1 MTLDGPSDA
10 GRLPLAFLDSGRMGS
25 LIRAHDWQSATLGRP
40 EGWPQALKTLV
51 GLMLDSVQPMF
62 VAWGPERT
70 LLYNDAYAPLLAGR
84 HPAALG
90 RPFLDVWQEVRA
102 DLTPLVDKVFA
113 GEPVH
118 MDDLTLRLDR
128 RGVLEEAHFAFS
140 YTPVRDES
148 GSVAGLFCA
157 CTETTRQMLAQRRRT
172 EATERL
178 HAMFEQAP
186 GFIAMLR
193 GPEHVFE
200 LTNAAYMQLVG
211 HRDVIGKT
219 VREALPEVEGQ
230 GFFELLDRVLRTGEP
245 FVGRA
250 MPVDL
255 QRTPGARVER
265 RYLDLVYQPITSPDD
280 AVSGIFVE
288 GADVTERM
296 LAEAELRESEERSR
310 RTIEG
315 VKGYAIFTTDLA
327 GAITDWTLGA
337 EAIFGWSSDEILG
350 RSADLLFTPED
361 RAAGVPARELATA
374 RDHGCANDERWHIRR
389 DGSRL
394 FANGSVR
401 PLHGDRGEVTGF
413 IKIARDETERRAVEA
428 RLRTSEEFNR
438 RVLASSADC
447 IKVLDLEGR
456 LEFMSEGGMGVM
468 EVDDFGAIDGKD
480 WPDIW
485 PDDKRAEVRS
495 AIGAARSGGTAR
507 FQGFSPTMKGT
518 PRWWDVIVT
527 PITDA
532 DGRPEKLLSISR
544 DITATKQAEEAL
556 RELNAT
562 LETRVAARTSERNM
576 LSSIL
581 ESTDVMVMACDLDYT
596 ILAINK
602 ANADEFERI
611 YGVRPK
617 AGDNM
622 LALLAD
628 QPDHQAQVRE
638 GWRRGLA
645 GEEVSIVEDYGDP
658 ARVRPYYD
666 ISFRALRDDAGERIG
681 AYQFVKDIT
690 ERVRQQGQLAQAQ
703 EALRQSQK
711 LEAMGQLTGGVSHD
725 FNNLLTPIIG
735 SLDLLQRKGMG
746 GERERRLINGALQ
759 SAERAKTLV
768 QRLLAFARRQPLQAE
783 AVDVADL
790 IDGMRDLVASTTGP
804 QVRVLIQA
812 APDLPAARAD
822 ANQLE
827 MALLN
832 LAVNARDA
840 MPGGGALTVSAE
852 ASIVGTGHRLDLPAG
867 RYVRLAVAD
876 TGIGMEGA
884 TLARA
889 IEPFFSTKG
898 VGRGTGL
905 GLSMVHGLAAQLGG
919 ALDISSTPGVGTTVE
934 LWLPATDD
942 AVARSERS
950 NPTETPAVAGIVLLV
965 DDEDLVRMSTADML
979 SELGYTVVEAGSAEE
994 ALRHIDGRT
1003 PFDVLVTDHLMPGMT
1018 GAELA
1023 QSVRRRRPGTP
1034 VLVISG
1040 YAEVEGIAADLPRL
1054 TKPFRQVDLGASMA
1068 ALAAEP

>member
-1 MTLDGPSDA
+1 
-10 GRLPLAFLDSGRMGS
+10 MGL
-25 LIRAHDWQSATLGRP
+25 LIREHDWSGTTIGALAD
-40 EGWPQALKTLV
+40 WPQPLKTLV
-51 GLMLDSVQPMF
+51 GLMLASVQPMF
-62 VAWGPERT
+62 IAWGPERT
-70 LLYNDAYAPLLAGR
+70 LLYNEAYAPLLAGR
-84 HPAALG
+84 HPDAVG
-90 RPFLDVWQEVRA
+90 RPFLAVWSEVRA
-102 DLTPLVDKVFA
+102 ELTPLVDKVFA

-118 MDDLTLRLDR
+118 MDDLALQLDR
-128 RGVLEEAHFAFS
+128 RGIPEEAHFAFS
-140 YTPVRDES
+140 YTPVRNEA
-148 GSVAGLFCA
+148 GLVVGLFCA
-157 CTETTRQMLAQRRRT
+157 CTETTQQVLAQRQRAET
-172 EATERL
+172 TERL
-178 HAMFEQAP
+178 RAMFEQAP
-186 GFIAMLR
+186 GFIAMLH

-200 LTNAAYMQLVG
+200 LTNTAYMQLVG
-211 HRDVIGKT
+211 HRDIVGKT
-219 VREALPEVEGQ
+219 VREAFPDLDGQ
-230 GFFELLDRVLRTGEP
+230 GFFELLDGVLTTGEP

-255 QRTPGARVER
+255 QRTPGSPVER
-265 RYLDLVYQPITSPDD
+265 RYIDLLYQPITGADGR
-280 AVSGIFVE
+280 ANGIFVE
-288 GADVTERM
+288 GADVTERL
-296 LAEAELRESEERSR
+296 LAETELRESEERNR
-310 RTIEG
+310 RIVEG
-315 VKGYAIFTTDLA
+315 VKGYAIVTTDLE
-327 GAITDWTLGA
+327 GVITDWTPGA
-337 EAIFGWSSDEILG
+337 EAVFGWPSDDILG
-350 RSADLLFTPED
+350 KSGDLLFTPED

-374 RDHGCANDERWHIRR
+374 REHGCANDERWHIRR
-389 DGSRL
+389 DGSRF

-401 PLHGDRGEVTGF
+401 LLHGDGGTVAGF

-428 RLRTSEEFNR
+428 RLRASEEFNR

-447 IKVLDLEGR
+447 IKVLDLDGR

-468 EVDDFGAIDGKD
+468 EVDDFSAIEGKCWPDFWPHDKQAEIRAAIDTAK
-480 WPDIW
+480 
-485 PDDKRAEVRS
+485 
-495 AIGAARSGGTAR
+495 SGETAR

-532 DGRPEKLLSISR
+532 DGRAERLLSISR
-544 DITATKQAEEAL
+544 DITATKRAEEAL

-562 LETRVAARTSERNM
+562 LETRVAVRTSERNM
-576 LSSIL
+576 LASIL
-581 ESTDVMVMACDLDYT
+581 ESTDTMVMACALDYT

-622 LALLAD
+622 LDLLAD
-628 QPDHQAQVRE
+628 QTEHQAQVRE
-638 GWRRGLA
+638 GWGRGLA

-658 ARVRPYYD
+658 ARVRPFYD
-666 ISFRALRDDAGERIG
+666 ISFRTLRNDADERIG

-690 ERVRQQGQLAQAQ
+690 EQVRQQAQLAEAQ

-735 SLDLLQRKGMG
+735 SLDMLQRRGLG
-746 GERERRLINGALQ
+746 SEREQRLISGALQ

-768 QRLLAFARRQPLQAE
+768 QRLLAFARRQPLKAE
-783 AVDVADL
+783 AVDIAEL

-804 QVRVLIQA
+804 QIRVVVQA

-840 MPGGGALTVSAE
+840 MTAGGSLTLSAKASTVE
-852 ASIVGTGHRLDLPAG
+852 ADNRLGLSAG

-876 TGIGMEGA
+876 SGVGMDEA

-919 ALDISSTPGVGTTVE
+919 ALDIASAPGAGTTVE
-934 LWLPATDD
+934 LWLPATEDT
-942 AVARSERS
+942 VPRFVRSDFVS
-950 NPTETPAVAGIVLLV
+950 APAAAGTVLLV
-965 DDEDLVRMSTADML
+965 DDEEIVRASTADML
-979 SELGYTVVEAGSAEE
+979 SELGYTVIEAESGEH
-994 ALRHIDGRT
+994 ALRLLDSETALDIM
-1003 PFDVLVTDHLMPGMT
+1003 VTDHLMPGMT
-1018 GAELA
+1018 GTELA
-1023 QSVRRRRPGTP
+1023 LLVRGRRPGMP

-1054 TKPFRQVDLGASMA
+1054 TKPFRQADLGATLA
-1068 ALAAEP
+1068 ALTAVG